1 MRLFELTPV
10 RRRGSITRTGVLLRS
25 VGMVALS
32 QREREA
38 VEHLARRLRS
48 RLADRLADVR
58 LYGSRARGE
67 GRSESDVDVAVV
79 VTEHSPAVRREVF
92 DEVSAVVLEHDL
104 LLDVHVLDRA
114 HLQALRRA
122 GSPYA
127 RRLEEEGVP
136 L

>member
-1 MRLFELTPV
+1 
-10 RRRGSITRTGVLLRS
+10 
-25 VGMVALS
+25 MVALT
-32 QREREA
+32 QRERNA
-38 VEHLARRLRS
+38 VNDLARRLRG
-48 RLADRLADVR
+48 RLGDRLSEVR

-67 GRSESDVDVAVV
+67 GDAESDVDLAVV
-79 VTEHSPAVRREVF
+79 VSEHSPDVRREVF
-92 DEVSAVVLEHDL
+92 DEVSAVVLEHDC

-114 HLQALRRA
+114 HLDNLHRA